1 MSFVQIKKK
10 LRIFISHQYP
20 VRFESD
26 TTGMDDEQVQYW
38 EMRVEGRLLDDVS
51 SILTEKK
58 KYVME
63 YSFSQIP
70 INMIKEKR
78 NENFLRSSEV

>member
-1 MSFVQIKKK
+1 
-10 LRIFISHQYP
+10 
-20 VRFESD
+20 
-26 TTGMDDEQVQYW
+26 MDDEQVQYW